1 MRSCFTVLFFL
12 PILALAQKAEIGA
25 TIGGGAFGAED
36 TGSPAYVLFGV
47 EGCGFCSRSVAL
59 FGEYNHWQKAGTDSR
74 YLRIN
79 SVDMVAGG
87 ARFQFGKSFRPFVDL
102 GVAGGWDRYEYL
114 NGKGSH
120 GNPGMVFGVGVAKV
134 FQSGWYVRPQLRVYV
149 LRGIHAGLVGSVGIG
164 YRF

>member
-1 MRSCFTVLFFL
+1 MRSYSAVLFFL
-12 PILALAQKAEIGA
+12 PIFAFAQKTEIGA

-36 TGSPAYVLFGV
+36 TGSPAYVVFGV

-59 FGEYNHWQKAGTDSR
+59 FGEYNHWEKSGSDSR
-74 YLRIN
+74 FLRIN
-79 SVDMVAGG
+79 SVNLVAGG
-87 ARFQFGKSFRPFVDL
+87 VRFQFGRSFRPFVDL

-114 NGKGSH
+114 GGRNSH

-149 LRGIHAGLVGSVGIG
+149 LRGIHAGAVGSVGVG